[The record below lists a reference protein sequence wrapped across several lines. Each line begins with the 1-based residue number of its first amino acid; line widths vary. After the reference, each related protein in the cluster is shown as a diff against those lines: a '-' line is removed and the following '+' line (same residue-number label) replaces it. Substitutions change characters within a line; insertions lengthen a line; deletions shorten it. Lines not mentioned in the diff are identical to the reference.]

1 MSLMALTNSEFV
13 RAALDPLTRR
23 DLIARPPRDAENM
36 QQIGISATNL
46 DGPVRS
52 WINGRFR
59 RPNNLWLLTRGAIK
73 ADTTWS
79 NLLKLLTEETPA

>member
-1 MSLMALTNSEFV
+1 MPLLELTDSELV

-23 DLIARPPRDAENM
+23 DLIASPPRDAESM

-59 RPNNLWLLTRGAIK
+59 GPRNLRVLTRGAIK
-73 ADTTWS
+73 PETTWS
-79 NLLKLLTEETPA
+79 KLLKFLTEENPA